1 MNRRGPVAVLLP
13 LLLLAGCTVGPNYR
27 KPQIPVP
34 PAFRNAQP
42 APETAASLA
51 DLPWWDVFKDPVLQ
65 KLIRTGLEQNYDVR
79 VAAEKIIAARAQVA
93 LSRSAQLP
101 QVTLNPSYTG
111 GKTGTASPNVNT
123 NLESITA
130 DLSYALDL
138 FGGLRRS
145 TEASKAALLA
155 TEEARRTVIV
165 TLVSEIGSDYY
176 QLLSL
181 DLQLEIARQTVV
193 SQTKSVTLTKARADY
208 GVATN
213 ADWLQ
218 ARQVLD
224 AANAQIPELQRQIA
238 RMEDAISIL
247 MGNYPGDVPRGAV
260 LTAQQTPPTIP
271 VGISSSLIDRRP
283 DIRQAEKLL
292 IEYNAN
298 IGVARAQFFPQ
309 ISLTA
314 SGGRSLALTSLLDSQ
329 VSIWTYAAALTQ
341 PIFEGGKLKA
351 NLHIAESQ
359 QRQALLTYMQTVQ
372 KAFGDVSDSLAD
384 VQKYKEVRMRDDEYV
399 HDLDESVR
407 LANMRYDGGVTTYL
421 EVLQAQQALFA
432 EQLTLAQSRGNEF
445 QSVVQLYRALGGGWQ
460 Q

>member
-1 MNRRGPVAVLLP
+1 MSRRAPTAVLF
-13 LLLLAGCTVGPNYR
+13 LLLAGCTVGPNYR
-27 KPQIPVP
+27 KPQITP
-34 PAFRNAQP
+34 PQAFRNAG
-42 APETAASLA
+42 AEPESAASLA

-65 KLIRTGLEQNYDVR
+65 KLIRTGLERNYDVR
-79 VAAEKIIAARAQVA
+79 IAAEQIIAARAQVA
-93 LSRSAQLP
+93 LSRSSQLP

-111 GKTGTASPNVNT
+111 GKTGTAIPNVNT
-123 NLESITA
+123 NLESLTA

-138 FGGLRRS
+138 FGGLRRA

-155 TEEARRTVIV
+155 TEEARRTVMV

-176 QLLSL
+176 QLLAL

-193 SQTKSVTLTKARADY
+193 SQTNSVTLTKSRADY

-238 RMEDAISIL
+238 RMEDAIGIL
-247 MGNYPGDVPRGAV
+247 MGNYPGVVPRGAV
-260 LTAQQTPPTIP
+260 LTSQQTPPVVP
-271 VGISSSLIDRRP
+271 VGIASGLIDRRP
-283 DIRQAEKLL
+283 DIRRAEKLL
-292 IEYNAN
+292 IEYNAD

-314 SGGRSLALTSLLDSQ
+314 SAGRSLALTSLLDSQ
-329 VSIWTYAAALTQ
+329 VSIWTYAASLTQ
-341 PIFEGGKLKA
+341 PIFEGGKLRA

-359 QRQALLTYMQTVQ
+359 QRQALLTYIQTVQ
-372 KAFGDVSDSLAD
+372 KAFGDVSDSLVD
-384 VQKYKEVRMRDDEYV
+384 VQKYKEVRLRDDEYV

-407 LANMRYDGGVTTYL
+407 LANMRYNGGVTTYL
-421 EVLQAQQALFA
+421 EVLQAQQSLFA

>member
-1 MNRRGPVAVLLP
+1 MNRALATSLP
-13 LLLLAGCTVGPNYR
+13 GLLLLTGCTVGPNYH
-27 KPQIPVP
+27 KPQIAVP
-34 PAFRNAQP
+34 PAFRNAQ
-42 APETAASLA
+42 ATPETAASLA

-79 VAAEKIIAARAQVA
+79 VAAEKIVAARAQVA
-93 LSRSAQLP
+93 LSRSAQMP
-101 QVTLNPSYTG
+101 KVTLNPGYTG
-111 GKTGTASPNVNT
+111 GKTGESTPNVNT
-123 NLESITA
+123 NLLSLTA
-130 DLSYALDL
+130 DLSYSLDL
-138 FGGLRRS
+138 FGGLRRA
-145 TEASKAALLA
+145 TEASRAALLA
-155 TEEARRTVIV
+155 TEEARRDAMV
-165 TLVSEIGSDYY
+165 TLVSDIGSDYY
-176 QLLSL
+176 QLLAL
-181 DLQLEIARQTVV
+181 DLQLEIARQTVI
-193 SQTKSVTLTKARADY
+193 SQTQSVTLTKSRADY

-238 RMEDAISIL
+238 RMEDAIGIL

-260 LTAQQTPPTIP
+260 LTDLQTPPVVP
-271 VGISSSLIDRRP
+271 VGIASGLLDRRP
-283 DIRQAEKLL
+283 DIREAEKLL

-314 SGGRSLALTSLLDSQ
+314 SGGRSLALTSLVDSQ
-329 VSIWTYAAALTQ
+329 TSIWTYAAALTQ
-341 PIFEGGKLKA
+341 SIFEGGKLRA
-351 NLHIAESQ
+351 NLHIAESE

-372 KAFGDVSDSLAD
+372 KAFGDVSDSLVD
-384 VQKYKEVRMRDDEYV
+384 VQKYREVRLRDEEYV

-421 EVLQAQQALFA
+421 EVLQAQQSLFT
-432 EQLTLAQSRGNEF
+432 EQLTLAESRGNEF